1 MVEIY
6 IYIYIYLYIYI
17 SISISFPAVCCVRVD
32 NIRML
37 VNSYELM
44 LHQIYWI
51 QETTSH
57 LTLGNKSQLEL
68 RPSK

>member
-1 MVEIY
+1 MCCVRADNIRM
-6 IYIYIYLYIYI
+6 LVN
-17 SISISFPAVCCVRVD
+17 SVCCVRAD